1 LATSPRQPELRRRFS
16 ARLLVALTLSACF
29 AAAAAAQDG
38 KLASGYQP
46 NLGEP
51 FFLLSDAVIGSG
63 EQARVRLELTASA
76 AAQDIGGV
84 DIAVYRIGKPLDFL
98 KAQKN
103 LHRIDLQAAPR
114 DEGVAN
120 VLTHL
125 WDASAKKA
133 RLAWQGLF
141 NKDARAAVTQDA
153 PGAKRADRLFEASRF
168 EQPPRFKPPAG
179 MQPIAQFRYPVA
191 RAKTIRP
198 PEGVKLPGSSS
209 EFKLSTE
216 GNVYVPLGRLAPG
229 LYAVE
234 AALGAH
240 RAATVVF
247 VSDTMSVAK
256 SASQQLLVWTVDRAS
271 GAPVGQ
277 VQLLW
282 TDGVGVLQSAAT
294 DASGLANF
302 RRASPEQ
309 SYVIGQDAQGGVF
322 ITENFYYDSE
332 IYNTKLYAVT
342 DRPLYRPGETVFV
355 KFIGRE
361 FTSARLSQAAAAGEI
376 ALTVFDPHGLPVA
389 DARTALSPDTGGDT
403 RFALPSNAV
412 AGGYELR
419 FAYKG
424 NSYSAAF
431 RVSEYQKPHFEITV
445 LPDKA
450 DYKTGEAVTGRL
462 QLNYPDGAP
471 VKNAMVDLTGRAQ
484 ALTMVD
490 GELDY
495 AGPFPLKLTTSSMS
509 TDSAGVAKFSLPAAA
524 APSRYILSA
533 LATDGA
539 AYRVRASRELLIE
552 RAAAVWSLRA
562 RQQFSAVNEKVS
574 FQLAQAATGGAAA
587 THTPPTQWDWVRLE
601 DRATA
606 KGALAN
612 PNTVEL
618 AFDKP
623 GTYTVTARNQQGQ
636 VLAATS
642 HWISGAGIRPAA
654 GNIEMVSN
662 QARYAPGDTAQVL
675 ITFPD
680 AVAHALFTLERDA
693 IERTALL
700 NTKADWITATQIAP
714 NQWRAEVKLQ
724 TEYAPNITLSVAYV
738 KNGEFVFQ
746 NQGLAVEQ
754 SRIELAIK
762 PGKASYAPGE
772 TATVELAATQD
783 GQPVQATLAVG
794 VVDEM
799 IYVLQPEIAP
809 AILDFFYHPRRNNV
823 RTTSTQA
830 FIAYDLASTPQGAQP
845 RRSGVPE
852 RAIKV
857 LERPRREDVDT
868 AYWAPTLKTDAA
880 GKASISFRVPDSLT
894 RWRITARAFDAAGA
908 VGQKTAHLLSD
919 KPYYV
924 KWTSPDWLRSG
935 DAPIASVAVFNNT
948 REEQALELVA
958 QGAGLN
964 LTRKFNA
971 RPGANFVPI
980 SFGEIKAEADRQT
993 PLTLRLSAAGKVED
1007 SLTAPLATRAATFTR
1022 ATSQI
1027 VELAAA
1033 NALKLPAGARD
1044 VRAVLMSGAAAHFN
1058 RVADD
1063 LVAFPFGCVEQTASR
1078 MLPLTL
1084 ALRSAN
1090 APAQTRWRGELTQR
1104 LATARVRLSFMAGAN
1119 ARFGWWGSHMSE
1131 DPFITTYAY
1140 YADWLA
1146 TQALGQTLPAEHWQR
1161 LQEVYA
1167 QDGHKAPVAQRALML
1182 HFMAQ
1187 MGLPIRSLNDK
1198 LLQDLDQPGKPRE
1211 AEPAADDSL
1220 PLGPGDSALALA
1232 FAQALA
1238 QHTAIVA
1245 IAPASLQLLKSTQAP
1260 LARALLVLVGQAEPG
1275 EAGKLLGAMA
1285 ASQATIDR
1293 AVALVWLYRSAGGA
1307 VAAAP
1312 ADAPRATLGAPWRA
1326 RSTAFDQTAYRWPDG
1341 AALPTALALAGT
1353 PEAGA
1358 VAVIDYELPETAP
1371 GALAVKL
1378 SRQLFRLKLEAQ
1390 TQAAA
1395 ASQAP
1400 AGSGKNR
1407 VEPPE
1412 FTARSSKFTLA
1423 PVGEGEAL
1431 SSTELYLEQ
1440 IELQST
1446 GARALRQGLVQIGL
1460 PPGASMEPST
1470 WGMAVQ
1476 FPGASAP
1483 TPLNRAVAE
1492 PTATGYAVP
1501 VQLLGD
1507 APLVFT
1513 HLVRFSQKGS
1523 YTVPRARFHLMYQP
1537 GDVAHETSA
1546 DKSLTR
1552 RVIVN

>member
-1 LATSPRQPELRRRFS
+1 L
-16 ARLLVALTLSACF
+16 
-29 AAAAAAQDG
+29 AAAALAQDG

-46 NLGEP
+46 SSGEP

-84 DIAVYRIGKPLDFL
+84 DVAVYRIDKPLDFL

-103 LHRIDLQAAPR
+103 LHRIDLKAALR
-114 DEGVAN
+114 DEGLAN

-125 WDASAKKA
+125 WDASTKKA
-133 RLAWQGLF
+133 RLVWQGLF

-153 PGAKRADRLFEASRF
+153 PGAKRSDRLFEASRF

-191 RAKTIRP
+191 LAKTIRP

-209 EFKLSTE
+209 DYKLASE

-247 VSDTMSVAK
+247 VSDTLSVAK
-256 SASQQLLVWTVDRAS
+256 SASQQLLVWTVERAS

-277 VQLLW
+277 VRLLW

-294 DASGLANF
+294 DARGLASF
-302 RRASPEQ
+302 QRASPEQ

-376 ALTVFDPHGLPVA
+376 ALTVLDPNGLPVA
-389 DARTALSPDTGGDT
+389 DTRTALSPDTGGDT
-403 RFALPSNAV
+403 SFALPSNATP
-412 AGGYELR
+412 GGYELR
-419 FAYKG
+419 FAYKS

-431 RVSEYQKPHFEITV
+431 RVSEFQKPHFGITV

-462 QLNYPDGAP
+462 QLNYPDGTP
-471 VKNAMVDLTGRAQ
+471 VKNAVVDLTGRAQ
-484 ALTMVD
+484 ALTMID

-495 AGPFPLKLTTSSMS
+495 AGPFPLKLSTSGLTT
-509 TDSAGVAKFSLPAAA
+509 DGAGVAAFSLPAAA
-524 APSRYILSA
+524 VPSRYILSA

-539 AYRVRASRELLIE
+539 AYRVRATRELLIE

-562 RQQFSAVNEKVS
+562 RQQFSAANETVS
-574 FQLAQAATGGAAA
+574 FQLAQAASGNAAA
-587 THTPPTQWDWVRLE
+587 AHTPPTQWDWVRLE

-612 PNTVEL
+612 PSTLAL

-642 HWISGAGIRPAA
+642 HWVSGAGIRPVA
-654 GNIEMVSN
+654 GNIEMVAN
-662 QARYAPGDTAQVL
+662 KPRYAPGETAQVL
-675 ITFPD
+675 ITFPEP
-680 AVAHALFTLERDA
+680 VANALFTLERDA

-700 NTKADWITATQIAP
+700 NTKADWIVATQIAP

-746 NQGLAVEQ
+746 NQGLAVEA

-762 PGKASYAPGE
+762 PGKSSYAPGE
-772 TATVELAATQD
+772 TATVELIATQD
-783 GQPVQATLAVG
+783 GQPAQATLAVG

-809 AILDFFYHPRRNNV
+809 GILDFFYHPRRNNV

-857 LERPRREDVDT
+857 LERPRREDIDT

-894 RWRITARAFDAAGA
+894 RWRITARAFDAAGT
-908 VGQKTAHLLSD
+908 VGQKTAHVLSD

-948 REEQALELVA
+948 RQEQALELAA

-964 LTRKFNA
+964 LTRKFKA

-993 PLTLRLSAAGKVED
+993 PLTLKLSAAGKVED
-1007 SLTAPLATRAATFTR
+1007 SLTVPLATRAPTFTR
-1022 ATSQI
+1022 ETSQTI
-1027 VELAAA
+1027 DLAAGA
-1033 NALKLPAGARD
+1033 ALKLPAAARQ
-1044 VRAVLMSGAAAHFN
+1044 VRAALMNGAAAHFN

-1084 ALRSAN
+1084 ALRTVKPS
-1090 APAQTRWRGELTQR
+1090 QSRWRGELTQR

-1131 DPFITTYAY
+1131 DPFITLYAY

-1161 LQEVYA
+1161 LQAVYA
-1167 QDGHKAPVAQRALML
+1167 QDGYKAPVAQRALML

-1187 MGLPIRSLNDK
+1187 MGLPIKSLNDK
-1198 LLQDLDQPGKPRE
+1198 LLQDLDQPGKPRDV
-1211 AEPAADDSL
+1211 EPAADDSL
-1220 PLGPGDSALALA
+1220 PLGSGDGALALA

-1238 QHTAIVA
+1238 QHTAGAA
-1245 IAPASLQLLKSTQAP
+1245 IAPASLLVLKATQAP
-1260 LARALLVLVGQAEPG
+1260 LARALLVLAGQAEPG
-1275 EAGKLLGAMA
+1275 EAGKLLATMA
-1285 ASQATIDR
+1285 ARQATIDR
-1293 AVALVWLYRSAGGA
+1293 AVALVWLYRGAGG
-1307 VAAAP
+1307 VMSAP
-1312 ADAPRATLGAPWRA
+1312 ATDAPRVTLGAPWRE

-1341 AALPTALALAGT
+1341 AVLPTALALAGT
-1353 PEAGA
+1353 PEAGT

-1371 GALAVKL
+1371 GALPVAL
-1378 SRQLFRLKLEAQ
+1378 TRQLFRLKLETQ

-1395 ASQAP
+1395 ASQP
-1400 AGSGKNR
+1400 SAGSGKNR
-1407 VEPPE
+1407 IEPPE
-1412 FTARSSKFTLA
+1412 FTARSSQFKLV

-1440 IELQST
+1440 IELKSSS
-1446 GARALRQGLVQIGL
+1446 ARALQQGLVQIGL

-1476 FPGASAP
+1476 FPGGAAP

-1507 APLVFT
+1507 APLAFA
-1513 HLVRFSQKGS
+1513 HLVRFAQKGS

-1537 GDVAHETSA
+1537 GEIAHEASA